1 MEFVQMVLH
10 LDRYLGVAIGEY
22 GFAVYL
28 LLFLIVFCEIGI
40 APLFILPGDPLVF
53 ICGAFCATGALSALV
68 LVPVLIAATILG
80 SAVAYGVGIALG
92 RKVFSHDY
100 RWLHR
105 KSLEKTARFYGNH
118 GGLLL
123 VFSPFLAVVRT
134 FAPLLAGVFELNPL
148 RFFQYVVLGAVFW
161 VGLLVAG
168 GFLFGNVP
176 IIRDYLSLILVSG
189 TALAL
194 LAILLSS
201 GLRWYSKRQA
211 R

>member
-1 MEFVQMVLH
+1 
-10 LDRYLGVAIGEY
+10 
-22 GFAVYL
+22 
-28 LLFLIVFCEIGI
+28 
-40 APLFILPGDPLVF
+40 
-53 ICGAFCATGALSALV
+53 
-68 LVPVLIAATILG
+68 
-80 SAVAYGVGIALG
+80 
-92 RKVFSHDY
+92 
-100 RWLHR
+100 
-105 KSLEKTARFYGNH
+105 
-118 GGLLL
+118 
-123 VFSPFLAVVRT
+123 VVRT